1 MKFEVDIE
9 VQTSLQAYMDFK
21 FHVSQSR
28 TSIQAY
34 VDLNS
39 HAVFTTIR
47 SRGDGEDAPQRPQT
61 YRRIFGM
68 ILSTVCI
75 NGGVARGPSPKKR
88 SKR

>member
-39 HAVFTTIR
+39 HAVFTTT
-47 SRGDGEDAPQRPQT
+47 RGHAEYLRGSAAKLF
-61 YRRIFGM
+61 Y
-68 ILSTVCI
+68 ILTLVLSSTSH
-75 NGGVARGPSPKKR
+75 G
-88 SKR
+88 

>member
-21 FHVSQSR
+21 CHVSQSR

-47 SRGDGEDAPQRPQT
+47 SLRGDGEDAPQRPQT
-61 YRRIFGM
+61 YRRKFGVPPM
-68 ILSTVCI
+68 IL
-75 NGGVARGPSPKKR
+75 GGVARGPSPKKR

>member
-39 HAVFTTIR
+39 HAAFTAC
-47 SRGDGEDAPQRPQT
+47 DG
-61 YRRIFGM
+61 
-68 ILSTVCI
+68 
-75 NGGVARGPSPKKR
+75 N
-88 SKR
+88 

>member
-61 YRRIFGM
+61 YRRKFGIPLM

-75 NGGVARGPSPKKR
+75 NGHGGQP
-88 SKR
+88 